1 MGALDVATA
10 VRLELAGVGR
20 NPTLTPN
27 PSRSPNQL
35 AGVGRNPPPNP
46 TLTRAL
52 TNGQMC
58 HSIIAAEGGN
68 GYAAATDDTCGDAP
82 RLLHFN
88 CGRAF
93 KELTLTL
100 TRQP

>member
-1 MGALDVATA
+1 
-10 VRLELAGVGR
+10 
-20 NPTLTPN
+20 
-27 PSRSPNQL
+27 
-35 AGVGRNPPPNP
+35 
-46 TLTRAL
+46 
-52 TNGQMC
+52 MC

-68 GYAAATDDTCGDAP
+68 GYAAATDDTCADAP